1 MFTKAFWAGTFERA
15 LKTFAQSLVAA
26 LSVGTG
32 LLHVDWTT
40 ALDVAAGATVLSV
53 LTSLATVTTVVA
65 TAPPAPP
72 AAAPTDPSPLSAGI
86 PPQGPPP
93 AIS

>member
-1 MFTKAFWAGTFERA
+1 MFTKAFWAGALERA

-65 TAPPAPP
+65 TTPPS
-72 AAAPTDPSPLSAGI
+72 AAPADPSPLSAGI
-86 PPQGPPP
+86 PTQGPPP